1 MQTIFRRILIAAALG
16 AAQPST
22 AQEAPQQQNNP
33 PSLRPAEPPTLQ
45 ARPVIPANDPRS
57 WLAVQDYPDLA
68 IRDGRGGAVG
78 FSVAVGP
85 DGSITSCRVTAS
97 SGSADLDEA
106 TCKVIRKKAS
116 FHPALDVRG
125 TPIVGTY
132 SSRVQWKFGYQPANF
147 ESVLVKRLEP
157 TEHVLTYFV
166 EIDGTIG
173 NCVEFENGRPVAISQ
188 SWSPC
193 KFLGTTK
200 PYVDEFGK
208 PVRKFVTQ
216 RLTVTVA
223 DAPKPPS
230 SVVVPPNVQNCGR

>member
-1 MQTIFRRILIAAALG
+1 MQTIFRRIVIAAALG
-16 AAQPST
+16 AAQPAT
-22 AQEAPQQQNNP
+22 AQEVPQPLNGPSP
-33 PSLRPAEPPTLQ
+33 PRPAETPTSQ

-106 TCKVIRKKAS
+106 TCKVIRKKAT

-125 TPIVGTY
+125 APIPGTY
-132 SSRVQWKFGYQPANF
+132 SSRVQWKFGYEPANF
-147 ESVLVKRLEP
+147 ETVLVKRLEP

-166 EIDGTIG
+166 EIDGTIR
-173 NCVEFENGRPVAISQ
+173 NCVEFENGRPVEISQ

-200 PYVDEFGK
+200 PYVDESGK

-216 RLTVTVA
+216 RFTVTVA
-223 DAPKPPS
+223 DAPTPASSLVIPS
-230 SVVVPPNVQNCGR
+230 NVQNCGR